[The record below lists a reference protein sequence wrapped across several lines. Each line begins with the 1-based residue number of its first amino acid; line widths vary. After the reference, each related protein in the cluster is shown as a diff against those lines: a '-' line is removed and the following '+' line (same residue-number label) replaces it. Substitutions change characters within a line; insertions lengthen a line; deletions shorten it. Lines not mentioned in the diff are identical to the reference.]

1 MFKPNQWSD
10 DWLVTFNALKTDS
23 MLISRKI
30 NSPDH
35 PPLIF
40 QGHTLENVNSHK
52 HLGLTL
58 RSDLRW
64 SDHIGDITSKASKL
78 VNIMKSLKYRLD
90 RHTLETIYT
99 SFIRP
104 ILEYGSA
111 VWDGCTITE
120 EEKLEGVQ
128 LAAARIVTG
137 AFTGTANAKLYEELG
152 WQTLAKRR
160 ENSKLIQ
167 MYKIVNNLVPN
178 TLQSI
183 IHGNTNS
190 EIPTYNTRQSSD
202 LPRFRTRT
210 DLFSKSFFPSTVRL
224 WNALPLEIR
233 NSPSLA
239 QFKSKLQ
246 NIPSRP
252 VIFPQLY
259 NFGSRFA
266 SILHTRFRLGSSQLN
281 SCLFKLGIK
290 PTATCNC
297 GSANEDTWHY
307 FFVCP
312 KYAIA
317 RSKLHTAI
325 AKYAPF
331 TMHTIFYGSSKCTL
345 HENMQIFSAVQD
357 YIITTSRFSN
367 TGIG

>member
-1 MFKPNQWSD
+1 M
-10 DWLVTFNALKTDS
+10 
-23 MLISRKI
+23 
-30 NSPDH
+30 
-35 PPLIF
+35 
-40 QGHTLENVNSHK
+40 
-52 HLGLTL
+52 
-58 RSDLRW
+58 
-64 SDHIGDITSKASKL
+64 
-78 VNIMKSLKYRLD
+78 
-90 RHTLETIYT
+90 
-99 SFIRP
+99 
-104 ILEYGSA
+104 
-111 VWDGCTITE
+111 
-120 EEKLEGVQ
+120 
-128 LAAARIVTG
+128 
-137 AFTGTANAKLYEELG
+137 
-152 WQTLAKRR
+152 AKRR
-160 ENSKLIQ
+160 ENAKLIQ
-167 MYKIVNNLVPN
+167 KYKIVNNLVPN

-183 IHGNTNS
+183 IHGNKNS

-307 FFVCP
+307 FFACP
-312 KYAIA
+312 KYAIV

-325 AKYAPF
+325 AKFAPF
-331 TMHTIFYGSSKCTL
+331 TMHTIFYGSSECTL
-345 HENMQIFSAVQD
+345 HENMQIFLAVQD

-367 TGIG
+367 TGLG